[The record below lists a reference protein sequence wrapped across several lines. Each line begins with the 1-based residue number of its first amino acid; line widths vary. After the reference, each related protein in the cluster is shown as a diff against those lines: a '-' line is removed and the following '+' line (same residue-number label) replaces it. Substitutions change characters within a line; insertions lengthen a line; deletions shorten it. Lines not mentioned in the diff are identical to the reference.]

1 MLNNISY
8 KLQSSD
14 KLFETKIHKNI
25 NNPSQKNTST
35 FIKTLNDRLS
45 KYYTTPS
52 KTIKHN

>member
-8 KLQSSD
+8 NLQSSD

-45 KYYTTPS
+45 KYYTISS